1 VPHAFRSTAR
11 RDFLK
16 AVVGGTVGLGVA
28 RKALAQAGAS
38 QIMELLR
45 KLMNI
50 VPVTNHQ
57 SPITHESPIA
67 NL

>member
-1 VPHAFRSTAR
+1 
-11 RDFLK
+11 
-16 AVVGGTVGLGVA
+16 VVGGTVGLGVA

-57 SPITHESPIA
+57 SPIIHESPIA